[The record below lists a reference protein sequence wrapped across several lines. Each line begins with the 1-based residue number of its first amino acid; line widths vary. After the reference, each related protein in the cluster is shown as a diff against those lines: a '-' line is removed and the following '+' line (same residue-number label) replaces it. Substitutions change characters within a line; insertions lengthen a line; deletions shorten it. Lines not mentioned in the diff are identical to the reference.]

1 MNLITAALANPIN
14 RKILERL
21 PLLGAP
27 NACLVAGSVYQA
39 LWNALAGEPAAKGVK
54 DYDLFYFEGDDL
66 SYEAEDRIIQRA
78 GALFADLDVLIDIK
92 NEARVHLW
100 YPQRFGGDY
109 PELRRVEDGIA
120 RFLVRSTCVGLMPQV
135 DGTLRLIAPYGTE
148 ETGAGIL
155 RPNALWCPDLA
166 RFRTKAESYRAA
178 GPGSGSSR
186 AIGCPGHVGQ
196 RAGAALNA
204 SAIAK

>member
-1 MNLITAALANPIN
+1 MDLIAAALANPVN

-39 LWNALAGEPAAKGVK
+39 LWNALSDRPAAEGVK
-54 DYDLFYFEGDDL
+54 DYDLFYFDGTDL
-66 SYEAEDRIIQRA
+66 SYEAEDRVIRRA
-78 GALFADLDVLIDIK
+78 QALFADLDVLIDVK

-109 PELRRVEDGIA
+109 PQLHRVEDGIA
-120 RFLVRSTCVGLMPQV
+120 RFLVRSTCVGLMSAV

-148 ETGAGIL
+148 ETQAGIL
-155 RPNALWCPDLA
+155 RPNALWCPDRT
-166 RFRTKAESYRAA
+166 RFRAKAENYRARW
-178 GPGSGSSR
+178 PWLR
-186 AIGCPGHVGQ
+186 IVEDD
-196 RAGAALNA
+196 
-204 SAIAK
+204 